1 MKFNILTLFI
11 ACFMTTAS
19 FAQVDRSKQPEPGPA
34 PKINLGQ
41 PDEFVLDNGLKVLVV
56 ENHKLPRVSASLI
69 IDNVPHA
76 EAKPATAGL
85 VSALMGTGSENM
97 SKDEF
102 NEEVDF
108 LGANINFGAE
118 SAYASSLSKFFPRVM
133 ELMAEGAL
141 RPKFTEEEFESEKTK
156 QIEGLK
162 SNEKNV
168 GAIASRVSSAL
179 AYGKSH
185 PYGEFATVENTE
197 KVTLQDVEKF
207 YNNYFKPANAYLVVI
222 GDVKTSEVK
231 KLAEKNFGSWA
242 KGAPTTKELP
252 EVTNASG
259 TQINLIDMPNAV
271 QSELRLQNT
280 IDLKMSDDDYFPVL
294 VANQILGG
302 SFGSYLNMNL
312 REDKG
317 YTYGARTSTGA
328 DKYASR
334 FIASASVRNE
344 VTDSAIVESLKE
356 INRIKTELVE
366 AETIENAKSKF
377 AGDFVLRLESP
388 ATLANYALNIK
399 TNDLSDDFYE
409 NYLKRINEVTAEDI
423 KRVANKY
430 YQIDNM
436 RIVVAGKAS
445 DIAEN
450 LEKVK
455 FNGKT
460 IPVKYYNK
468 LGDEIEKPVAKEIDP
483 SVTAET
489 VFSKYIEAIG
499 GKEAVN
505 NVESMV
511 MLAQAE
517 IQGMKLDLEMKRTT
531 DGKMNQSISM
541 GGNVMNKQVFNGET
555 GYVMAQGQKMPY
567 NEEQIAMAKTDAQ
580 LFPELNAA
588 DAEVA
593 GIEKVNGEDAYV
605 VEMDENNKSFYSVES
620 GLKIQSI
627 KTVSQAG
634 QTMTIPTGYSDYR
647 EVEGIKVP
655 YLISQSMGPQSFEF
669 KVSEILINEGVSE
682 EDFAT
687 E

>member
-1 MKFNILTLFI
+1 
-11 ACFMTTAS
+11 
-19 FAQVDRSKQPEPGPA
+19 
-34 PKINLGQ
+34 
-41 PDEFVLDNGLKVLVV
+41 
-56 ENHKLPRVSASLI
+56 
-69 IDNVPHA
+69 
-76 EAKPATAGL
+76 
-85 VSALMGTGSENM
+85 
-97 SKDEF
+97 
-102 NEEVDF
+102 
-108 LGANINFGAE
+108 
-118 SAYASSLSKFFPRVM
+118 
-133 ELMAEGAL
+133 
-141 RPKFTEEEFESEKTK
+141 
-156 QIEGLK
+156 
-162 SNEKNV
+162 
-168 GAIASRVSSAL
+168 
-179 AYGKSH
+179 
-185 PYGEFATVENTE
+185 
-197 KVTLQDVEKF
+197 
-207 YNNYFKPANAYLVVI
+207 
-222 GDVKTSEVK
+222 TSEVK

-252 EVTNASG
+252 KVTNASE

-334 FIASASVRNE
+334 FVASASVRNE

-445 DIAEN
+445 EIAEN
-450 LEKVK
+450 LEKVE

-468 LGDEIEKPVAKEIDP
+468 LGEEIEKPVAKEIDP

-489 VFSKYIEAIG
+489 VFSKYIDAIG
-499 GKEAVN
+499 GKEAVE
-505 NVESMV
+505 NVESMT
-511 MLAQAE
+511 MIAQAE
-517 IQGMKLDLEMKRTT
+517 IQGMKLDLEMKRTA

-541 GGNVMNKQVFNGET
+541 GGNVMNMQVFNGET

-580 LFPELNAA
+580 IFPELKAGN
-588 DAEVA
+588 AEVT

-605 VEMDENNKSFYSVES
+605 VEMDKNNKSFYSVES
-620 GLKIQSI
+620 GLKIQAV

-647 EVEGIKVP
+647 EVEGVKVP
-655 YLISQSMGPQSFEF
+655 YMISQSMGPQSFEF
-669 KVSEILINEGVSE
+669 KVSEILVNEGVSE

>member
-11 ACFMTTAS
+11 ACFLTTAS

-41 PDEFVLDNGLKVLVV
+41 PDEFVLDNGLKVLIV

-69 IDNVPHA
+69 IDNTPHA
-76 EAKPATAGL
+76 EEKPATAAL
-85 VSALMGTGSENM
+85 VSSLLGTGTKNI
-97 SKDEF
+97 SKDAF
-102 NEEVDF
+102 NEEIDF
-108 LGANINFGAE
+108 LGANLNFGSE

-141 RPKFTEEEFESEKTK
+141 RPNFTQEEFEAEKTK

-162 SNEKNV
+162 ANEKNV
-168 GAIASRVSSAL
+168 GAIASRVSAAL
-179 AYGKSH
+179 AYGKNH

-197 KVTLQDVEKF
+197 KVTLQDVKDF
-207 YNNYFKPANAYLVVI
+207 YNSYFKPANAYLVIV
-222 GDVKTSEVK
+222 GDVKKDEVK
-231 KLAEKNFGSWA
+231 KLVKKNFGSWA
-242 KGAPTTKELP
+242 KGAPKTKELP
-252 EVTNASG
+252 EVANVKE

-280 IDLKMSDDDYFPVL
+280 IKLKMNDEDYFPVL

-312 REDKG
+312 RENKG

-334 FIASASVRNE
+334 FVAQASVRNE

-356 INRIKTELVE
+356 INRIKTELVD
-366 AETIENAKSKF
+366 AEMLENAKSKF

-388 ATLANYALNIK
+388 STIASYALNVK
-399 TNDLSDDFYE
+399 TNDLPKDFYE
-409 NYLKRINEVTAEDI
+409 NFLSKINAVTAEDI

-450 LEKVK
+450 LEKIK
-455 FNGKT
+455 WNGNT

-468 LGDEIEKPVAKEIDP
+468 LGEPIAKPVKKELDP
-483 SVTAET
+483 AITADA

-499 GKEAVN
+499 GEDSVMN
-505 NVESMV
+505 IESMV
-511 MLAQAE
+511 MIAQAE
-517 IQGMKLDLEMKRTT
+517 IQGMKLDLEMKKTS

-541 GGNVMNKQVFNGET
+541 GGNVMNMQVFDGNT

-580 LFPELNAA
+580 IFPELNAENA
-588 DAEVA
+588 KVS
-593 GIEKVNGEDAYV
+593 GIEKVNEEDAYV
-605 VEMDENNKSFYSVES
+605 VEMDDSNKNFYSVET
-620 GLKIQSI
+620 GLKVKSV
-627 KTVSQAG
+627 KSVSQAG
-634 QTMTIPTGYSDYR
+634 QTMTIPTLYSDYK
-647 EVEGIKVP
+647 EVEGVKFP
-655 YLISQSMGPQSFEF
+655 FMISQSMGPQSFEF
-669 KVSEILINEGVSE
+669 KVSEILVNEGVE
-682 EDFAT
+682 ESDFAT